1 MARILIIEDSALNME
16 LATFLLSNAGHE
28 LFLAERALP
37 GIEIAR
43 QQPLDLILMDI
54 TMPDVDGIQAA
65 RLLRAYPETRRI
77 PLVALTALAMTED
90 RERILAAGFDDYIV
104 KPFDFDSFLEKVT
117 KLAAHD

>member
-54 TMPDVDGIQAA
+54 TMPGVDGIQAA
-65 RLLRAYPETRRI
+65 RLLRAHPETRGI

-90 RERILAAGFDDYIV
+90 LSLIHI
-104 KPFDFDSFLEKVT
+104 
-117 KLAAHD
+117 